1 MKNRFC
7 GDDDCEIA
15 VYTDA
20 NSDVD
25 MFFRKLSLIVAV
37 VSAIIITL
45 VGTVSAIMSVPAG
58 GKNVKSEAVILEAVQ
73 VSSNTGESYATPVP
87 TEKPR
92 TVLLDAGHGGFDPG
106 SQGSFTGV
114 YESDINLAITK
125 KVEELLKGQ
134 GYNVIMTRTDENAL
148 APGKDGDMQARVDM
162 ITSCDAD
169 IFVCI
174 HQNAFEDESVCG
186 AEVYYHPTKPMAYSL
201 AKCVEDALL
210 KMDNLSRS
218 RGIKQYGHMLTKY
231 IDYSILIE
239 CGFVTNR
246 EEEAKLVSD
255 SYQNEL
261 AGAIVEGINSFF
273 ENCYGQ
279 E

>member
-1 MKNRFC
+1 
-7 GDDDCEIA
+7 
-15 VYTDA
+15 
-20 NSDVD
+20 
-25 MFFRKLSLIVAV
+25 
-37 VSAIIITL
+37 
-45 VGTVSAIMSVPAG
+45 
-58 GKNVKSEAVILEAVQ
+58 
-73 VSSNTGESYATPVP
+73 
-87 TEKPR
+87 
-92 TVLLDAGHGGFDPG
+92 
-106 SQGSFTGV
+106 
-114 YESDINLAITK
+114 
-125 KVEELLKGQ
+125 
-134 GYNVIMTRTDENAL
+134 
-148 APGKDGDMQARVDM
+148 
-162 ITSCDAD
+162 
-169 IFVCI
+169 
-174 HQNAFEDESVCG
+174 
-186 AEVYYHPTKPMAYSL
+186 MAYSL